1 MRFPIARFL
10 SPCLRSF
17 MPVCLAVVAAFRR
30 IMGITRREG
39 EGYCGSSI
47 RGKHMNLCGPSSARI
62 AEGRQSTT
70 W

>member
-1 MRFPIARFL
+1 
-10 SPCLRSF
+10 
-17 MPVCLAVVAAFRR
+17 MPVCLAVVAAFQR

-47 RGKHMNLCGPSSARI
+47 RGKHMNLGGPSSARL
-62 AEGRQSTT
+62 AEGRHSTT

>member
-1 MRFPIARFL
+1 MKFPIARFL

-17 MPVCLAVVAAFRR
+17 MPVFLAVDAAFRR
-30 IMGITRREG
+30 IMGIIQREG

-47 RGKHMNLCGPSSARI
+47 RGKHMNLGGPSSGRL

-70 W
+70 S